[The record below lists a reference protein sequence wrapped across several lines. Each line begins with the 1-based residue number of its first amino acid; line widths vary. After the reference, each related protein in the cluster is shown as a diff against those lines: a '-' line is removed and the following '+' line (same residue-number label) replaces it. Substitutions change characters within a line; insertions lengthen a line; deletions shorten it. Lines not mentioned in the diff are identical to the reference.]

1 MIPSSRGLNSFSSQL
16 PGQTKIN
23 SVGER
28 FPINRTL
35 MEVIKGLDGASTEM
49 VERSKT
55 IFFPGDPAERVYLIR
70 RGAVRLSRVY
80 ESGEEITVALLR
92 ENSLFGV
99 LSLLTGHR
107 SDRFYHCFCLQNST

>member
-1 MIPSSRGLNSFSSQL
+1 MIPASRGFNRFSSQQS
-16 PGQTKIN
+16 GQSKIN

-92 ENSLFGV
+92 ESPMIDG
-99 LSLLTGHR
+99 
-107 SDRFYHCFCLQNST
+107 

>member
-1 MIPSSRGLNSFSSQL
+1 MIPASRGFNRFSSQQS
-16 PGQTKIN
+16 GQSKIN

-80 ESGEEITVALLR
+80 ESGEEIKHQRDYSLLKEQQLFLHLTHKLLTVLLR
-92 ENSLFGV
+92 LF
-99 LSLLTGHR
+99 L
-107 SDRFYHCFCLQNST
+107 

>member
-1 MIPSSRGLNSFSSQL
+1 MIPASRGFNRFSSQHS
-16 PGQTKIN
+16 GQSKIN

-55 IFFPGDPAERVYLIR
+55 IFFPGAPVKVI
-70 RGAVRLSRVY
+70 V
-80 ESGEEITVALLR
+80 LLR
-92 ENSLFGV
+92 HLP
-99 LSLLTGHR
+99 L
-107 SDRFYHCFCLQNST
+107 

>member
-1 MIPSSRGLNSFSSQL
+1 MFPAQGGFTRLTSPKSGQNS
-16 PGQTKIN
+16 IN

-35 MEVIKGLDGASTEM
+35 MEVIKGLDGANTEM

-80 ESGEEITVALLR
+80 
-92 ENSLFGV
+92 
-99 LSLLTGHR
+99 LSTILMH
-107 SDRFYHCFCLQNST
+107 

>member
-1 MIPSSRGLNSFSSQL
+1 MIPASRGFNRFGSQQS
-16 PGQTKIN
+16 GQSKIN

-55 IFFPGDPAERVYLIR
+55 CLLYTSPSPRDLYR
-70 RGAVRLSRVY
+70 SRMP
-80 ESGEEITVALLR
+80 SSA
-92 ENSLFGV
+92 
-99 LSLLTGHR
+99 
-107 SDRFYHCFCLQNST
+107 

>member
-1 MIPSSRGLNSFSSQL
+1 MSSASRGFSRLNPQQSGL
-16 PGQTKIN
+16 NKIN

-35 MEVIKGLDGASTEM
+35 MEVIKGLEGASTEM

-70 RGAVRLSRVY
+70 RGAVR
-80 ESGEEITVALLR
+80 
-92 ENSLFGV
+92 
-99 LSLLTGHR
+99 
-107 SDRFYHCFCLQNST
+107 

>member
-1 MIPSSRGLNSFSSQL
+1 MKPPSQGFSRFSPQHS
-16 PGQTKIN
+16 GQSKIN

-55 IFFPGDPAERVYLIR
+55 IFFPGI
-70 RGAVRLSRVY
+70 
-80 ESGEEITVALLR
+80 LLR
-92 ENSLFGV
+92 EFI
-99 LSLLTGHR
+99 
-107 SDRFYHCFCLQNST
+107 

>member
-1 MIPSSRGLNSFSSQL
+1 MIPASRGFSRLTQQRA
-16 PGQTKIN
+16 GQNKVN

-35 MEVIKGLDGASTEM
+35 MEVIKGLEGASTEM

-70 RGAVRLSRVY
+70 RGAVRYQEFMNLGRK
-80 ESGEEITVALLR
+80 LL
-92 ENSLFGV
+92 L
-99 LSLLTGHR
+99 H
-107 SDRFYHCFCLQNST
+107 Y

>member
-1 MIPSSRGLNSFSSQL
+1 MIPSSRGFSRFNSQQS
-16 PGQTKIN
+16 GQSKIN

-35 MEVIKGLDGASTEM
+35 MEVIRGLEGASTEM

-70 RGAVRLSRVY
+70 RGAVKIGRAHV
-80 ESGEEITVALLR
+80 
-92 ENSLFGV
+92 
-99 LSLLTGHR
+99 
-107 SDRFYHCFCLQNST
+107 

>member
-1 MIPSSRGLNSFSSQL
+1 MVPSSRGYSSFSSQL
-16 PGQTKIN
+16 SGQSKIN

-55 IFFPGDPAERVYLIR
+55 IF
-70 RGAVRLSRVY
+70 
-80 ESGEEITVALLR
+80 
-92 ENSLFGV
+92 
-99 LSLLTGHR
+99 LSLIHI
-107 SDRFYHCFCLQNST
+107 

>member
-1 MIPSSRGLNSFSSQL
+1 MIPSSRGFSRFNSQQS
-16 PGQTKIN
+16 GQSKIN

-35 MEVIKGLDGASTEM
+35 MEVIKGLEGANTEM

-70 RGAVRLSRVY
+70 RGAVRLSRVC
-80 ESGEEITVALLR
+80 LLYTSPSPR
-92 ENSLFGV
+92 DSCA
-99 LSLLTGHR
+99 SR
-107 SDRFYHCFCLQNST
+107 MPSSA

>member
-1 MIPSSRGLNSFSSQL
+1 
-16 PGQTKIN
+16 
-23 SVGER
+23 
-28 FPINRTL
+28 
-35 MEVIKGLDGASTEM
+35 M

-55 IFFPGDPAERVYLIR
+55 IFFPGDPAERVYLIEE
-70 RGAVRLSRVY
+70 AVRLSRVY

-107 SDRFYHCFCLQNST
+107 SDRFYHSIAFTRVEMITAPANSVLKAIEEDVSRFIIITGSF

>member
-1 MIPSSRGLNSFSSQL
+1 MIPASRGFNRFSSQQA
-16 PGQTKIN
+16 GQSKIH

-80 ESGEEITVALLR
+80 ESGEE
-92 ENSLFGV
+92 
-99 LSLLTGHR
+99 LSLIHISEPTR
-107 SDRFYHCFCLQNST
+107 P

>member
-1 MIPSSRGLNSFSSQL
+1 MLPASRIQPLNSATTG
-16 PGQTKIN
+16 PKIN

-35 MEVIKGLDGASTEM
+35 MEVIKGLEGATTEM

-70 RGAVRLSRVY
+70 RKCKVISRL
-80 ESGEEITVALLR
+80 
-92 ENSLFGV
+92 
-99 LSLLTGHR
+99 
-107 SDRFYHCFCLQNST
+107 

>member
-1 MIPSSRGLNSFSSQL
+1 MIQDILGRLLKFLKVKIFMIPASRGFNRFSSQQS
-16 PGQTKIN
+16 GQSKIN

-55 IFFPGDPAERVYLIR
+55 YFLQV
-70 RGAVRLSRVY
+70 
-80 ESGEEITVALLR
+80 TLLK
-92 ENSLFGV
+92 EFIL
-99 LSLLTGHR
+99 
-107 SDRFYHCFCLQNST
+107 

>member
-1 MIPSSRGLNSFSSQL
+1 MIPASRGFNRFSSQQS
-16 PGQTKIN
+16 GQSKIN

-55 IFFPGDPAERVYLIR
+55 IFFPARIYHLRFI
-70 RGAVRLSRVY
+70 
-80 ESGEEITVALLR
+80 SGISTYPNKHDSTKNDVFPFFQSMNNLYVI
-92 ENSLFGV
+92 V
-99 LSLLTGHR
+99 LSNLAHLHK
-107 SDRFYHCFCLQNST
+107 

>member
-1 MIPSSRGLNSFSSQL
+1 MLPTQGGFTRLTSPKSGKNS
-16 PGQTKIN
+16 IN

-28 FPINRTL
+28 FPINKTL
-35 MEVIKGLDGASTEM
+35 MEVIKGLEGASTEM

-80 ESGEEITVALLR
+80 ETGDEITVALLR
-92 ENSLFGV
+92 AVSYTH
-99 LSLLTGHR
+99 LTLPTT
-107 SDRFYHCFCLQNST
+107 SSV